1 MKHWLHRKG
10 MLELA
15 NCEAWQRCNAQS
27 CGLLEECLDFIESG
41 EACVYV
47 KVSTLSLYSL
57 LLNLLAILVVAILV
71 VNLHVR
77 SHGRFAC
84 TSLLRSAAF
93 CCIKVTCFLSL
104 LELLAVQFTSS
115 LQSLSYGTSKVIAS
129 TASTTRSPLDAV
141 ATSHLGWGVLATSRP

>member
-1 MKHWLHRKG
+1 MKHRKG
-10 MLELA
+10 MLERA
-15 NCEAWQRCNAQS
+15 NGEAWQRCNAQS

-41 EACVYV
+41 ESCVYV
-47 KVSTLSLYSL
+47 KVSSLSLYSFLNCSQFLWTQL
-57 LLNLLAILVVAILV
+57 LL

-77 SHGRFAC
+77 SHGQFAC

-93 CCIKVTCFLSL
+93 CCIKVTCFVSL

-115 LQSLSYGTSKVIAS
+115 LQSLSCGTSKVGAA

-141 ATSHLGWGVLATSRP
+141 ATSHLGWGLLANSRP